1 MDDCKHGVLPDKE
14 NVIPFLIYGCYKIG
28 RIDMGE
34 RFLKD
39 MGKWGYLYNWMADVT
54 NGYFADVYM
63 INLCFYVYFLNLD

>member
-34 RFLKD
+34 RLLKD
-39 MGKWGYLYNWMADVT
+39 MGKCG
-54 NGYFADVYM
+54 
-63 INLCFYVYFLNLD
+63 